1 MPDDLTEYE
10 ITYSLRRKRAT
21 DDNDDPVEIGFG
33 ATGLWSTPG
42 MCAHML
48 MSAVQNGEWETEQH
62 MPPADEVMAE
72 LEAYGV

>member
-21 DDNDDPVEIGFG
+21 DDEDPVEIGFG
-33 ATGLWSTPG
+33 ATGLWSTPS

-72 LEAYGV
+72 LEAYDV